1 MCKNSSRTKYFDL
14 VDRSYFIGMMWR
26 RERGN
31 RERKT
36 KGRKR
41 KRSRRE
47 KSQTGEEREGERE
60 GKKGNKSLLPGPSYI
75 LSKTGAHASVFTY
88 EP

>member
-1 MCKNSSRTKYFDL
+1 M
-14 VDRSYFIGMMWR
+14 IWR

-31 RERKT
+31 RKGKT
-36 KGRKR
+36 KERKR

-60 GKKGNKSLLPGPSYI
+60 KAKGNKSLLPGPSYI
-75 LSKTGAHASVFTY
+75 FSKTGAHASVLT
-88 EP
+88 